1 MTRNDDN
8 VIVNLAM
15 CSEIGTTTSKIGK
28 SSKEGVNV
36 VVGYKEKEKNKAS
49 SEVDSN

>member
-8 VIVNLAM
+8 VIVNRAM
-15 CSEIGTTTSKIGK
+15 CSEYATTTSKIK
-28 SSKEGVNV
+28 RYSKEVVNV
-36 VVGYKEKEKNKAS
+36 VVGYREKEKNKAS

>member
-15 CSEIGTTTSKIGK
+15 CSECDTTTSKIRK
-28 SSKEGVNV
+28 CSKKVMNV
-36 VVGYKEKEKNKAS
+36 VVGYRGREKNKAS
-49 SEVDSN
+49 P